1 MPPHDRLTVLDVLRG
16 IAILG
21 TLGTNIWIFMS
32 PGGLLGYM
40 ESGWGQSNGMHWGV
54 LALQQ
59 LTQGKF
65 LGLLALLFGMGI
77 ALQQRSAIAA
87 GIRWPGPYLVRAAL
101 LFVDGVLN
109 YLFVVEFDV
118 LMGYA
123 LTSVVV
129 AFMLK
134 HGARGRTAWLAV
146 AASVHFMLLGVL
158 VLAMA
163 VWGDQMAA
171 EQAVSAS
178 VAVSGW
184 WDMMLLRIEHVWLF
198 RAEMFFIAP
207 MSVALFLLGARLLD
221 AGVFEARGAR
231 LRRWLMAVGLG
242 IAWPLDMAL
251 GVFGGD
257 AGIMAGRYGTAPIVA
272 MGLLAAVAEAF
283 HRRPQPGVFGRRL
296 AEVGRM
302 ALTGYVLQNLLASA
316 LCYDWGLGLARRV
329 PDAWSVSA
337 TVGIYLLVA
346 AGVMLF
352 CRVWQ
357 RRWTRGPLEWL
368 WHVSYRRLTRGSRAG
383 AAVAA

>member
-184 WDMMLLRIEHVWLF
+184 WDMVLQRIEHVWLF
-198 RAEMFFIAP
+198 RVEMFFIAP

-231 LRRWLMAVGLG
+231 LRRWLMGVGLG

-272 MGLLAAVAEAF
+272 MGVLAAVAEAF

-346 AGVMLF
+346 TCVMLF
-352 CRVWQ
+352 CHVWQ
-357 RRWTRGPLEWL
+357 RCWTRGPLEWL
-368 WHVSYRRLTRGSRAG
+368 WHVSYRRLTRGSRADG
-383 AAVAA
+383 AVAA

>member
-1 MPPHDRLTVLDVLRG
+1 MPSHDRLTVLDVLRG

-21 TLGTNIWIFMS
+21 TLGTNIWIFMY

-40 ESGWGQSNGMHWGV
+40 ASGWGQSTDMHTGV

-65 LGLLALLFGMGI
+65 LGLLALMFGMGI
-77 ALQQRSAIAA
+77 ALQQRSALAA
-87 GIRWPGPYLVRAAL
+87 GIRWPGPYLLRAAL

-129 AFMLK
+129 AFMLRL
-134 HGARGRTAWLAV
+134 GARGRMAWLAV
-146 AASVHFMLLGVL
+146 AASVHLTLLGVVVL
-158 VLAMA
+158 VLALWDGEMSS
-163 VWGDQMAA
+163 GLAA
-171 EQAVSAS
+171 AAT
-178 VAVSGW
+178 SGW
-184 WDMMLLRIEHVWLF
+184 WDMVLLRIEHFWLF
-198 RAEMFFIAP
+198 REEMFFIAP
-207 MSVALFLLGARLLD
+207 MSVALFLLGARLLE
-221 AGVFEARGAR
+221 AGVFDARGTR
-231 LRRWLMAVGLG
+231 LRRWLMVAGLG
-242 IAWPLDMAL
+242 VAWPIDMAL

-257 AGIMAGRYGTAPIVA
+257 AGIMAGRYGTGPFVA

-296 AEVGRM
+296 AEVRRM

-316 LCYDWGLGLARRV
+316 LCYDWGMGLARRV
-329 PDAWSVSA
+329 PGAWSVSA
-337 TVGIYLLVA
+337 TVGIYVLVA
-346 AGVMLF
+346 ACVMLF
-352 CRVWQ
+352 CHVWQ

-368 WHVSYRRLTRGSRAG
+368 WHVSYRRLTRRSRADNT
-383 AAVAA
+383 AAA

>member
-21 TLGTNIWIFMS
+21 TLGTNIWIFMY
-32 PGGLLGYM
+32 PGGLLGYL
-40 ESGWGQSNGMHWGV
+40 ETGWGQSDDLHWGV

-65 LGLLALLFGMGI
+65 LGLLALMFGMGI
-77 ALQQRSAIAA
+77 ALQQRSAIAS

-123 LTSVVV
+123 LTSMVV
-129 AFMLK
+129 AFMLRL
-134 HGARGRTAWLAV
+134 GNRGRTAWLAV
-146 AASVHFMLLGVL
+146 VASVHFLLLGLV
-158 VLAMA
+158 VLALA
-163 VWGDQMAA
+163 LWEGDMSSGVPAA
-171 EQAVSAS
+171 
-178 VAVSGW
+178 AVSGW
-184 WDMMLLRIEHVWLF
+184 WDMVLSRIEHFWLF
-198 RAEMFFIAP
+198 REEMFFIAP
-207 MSVALFLLGARLLD
+207 MSVALFLLGARLLE

-231 LRRWLMAVGLG
+231 LRRWLMVIGLG
-242 IAWPLDMAL
+242 IAWPIDMAL

-257 AGIMAGRYGTAPIVA
+257 AGIMAGRYGTAPFVA

-283 HRRPQPGVFGRRL
+283 HRRPQPGVLGRRL

-302 ALTGYVLQNLLASA
+302 ALSGYVLQNLLASA

-329 PDAWSVSA
+329 PEAWSVPV
-337 TVGIYLLVA
+337 TVTAYLLVA
-346 AGVMLF
+346 ACVMLF
-352 CRVWQ
+352 AHAWQ
-357 RRWTRGPLEWL
+357 RHARRGPLEWL
-368 WHVSYRRLTRGSRAG
+368 WHVSYQRLTRGMRADR
-383 AAVAA
+383 VAAA

>member
-1 MPPHDRLTVLDVLRG
+1 MPLHDRLIVLDVLRG

-21 TLGTNIWIFMS
+21 TLGTNIWIFMY
-32 PGGLLGYM
+32 PGGLLGYLAT
-40 ESGWGQSNGMHWGV
+40 GWGQSDDMHWGT

-65 LGLLALLFGMGI
+65 LGLLALMFGMGI
-77 ALQQRSAIAA
+77 VLQQRSALAA

-123 LTSVVV
+123 ITSVVV
-129 AFMLK
+129 AFMLRL
-134 HGARGRTAWLAV
+134 GSRGRTAWLAV
-146 AASVHFMLLGVL
+146 AAGVHFLFLGLVVL
-158 VLAMA
+158 VLAFFD
-163 VWGDQMAA
+163 GDMPGGVTAA
-171 EQAVSAS
+171 TG
-178 VAVSGW
+178 SGW
-184 WDMMLLRIEHVWLF
+184 WDMVQSRVDNVWLF
-198 RAEMFFIAP
+198 REEMFFIAP
-207 MSVALFLLGARLLD
+207 MSVALFLLGARLLE
-221 AGVFEARGAR
+221 AGVFEARGVR
-231 LRRWLMAVGLG
+231 LRRWLIVLGLG
-242 IAWPLDMAL
+242 VAWPIDMAM

-257 AGIMAGRYGTAPIVA
+257 AGIMAGRYGTAPFVA

-283 HRRPQPGVFGRRL
+283 HRRPQPGALGRRL

-302 ALTGYVLQNLLASA
+302 ALSGYVLQNLLASA

-329 PDAWSVSA
+329 PEAWSVPA

-352 CRVWQ
+352 AHLWQ
-357 RRWTRGPLEWL
+357 RHAKRGPLEWL
-368 WHVSYRRLTRGSRAG
+368 WHRSYLRLTRGSRAND
-383 AAVAA
+383 AVAA

>member
-21 TLGTNIWIFMS
+21 TLGTNIWIFMY
-32 PGGLLGYM
+32 PGGLLGYLDT
-40 ESGWGQSNGMHWGV
+40 GWGQSDGMHWGV

-65 LGLLALLFGMGI
+65 LGLLALMFGMGI

-123 LTSVVV
+123 ITSVAV
-129 AFMLK
+129 AFMLRL
-134 HGARGRTAWLAV
+134 GARGRTVWLAV
-146 AASVHFMLLGVL
+146 AAGVHLMLLGLIVL
-158 VLAMA
+158 VLAIFD
-163 VWGDQMAA
+163 GDMSSGAA
-171 EQAVSAS
+171 AA
-178 VAVSGW
+178 AGSGW
-184 WDMMLLRIEHVWLF
+184 WDMVRSRIEHFWLF
-198 RAEMFFIAP
+198 REEMFFIAP
-207 MSVALFLLGARLLD
+207 MSVALFLLGARLLE

-231 LRRWLMAVGLG
+231 LRRGLMVLGLG
-242 IAWPLDMAL
+242 IAWPIDMAL

-257 AGIMAGRYGTAPIVA
+257 AGIMAGRYGTAPFVA
-272 MGLLAAVAEAF
+272 LGLLAAVADVF
-283 HRRPQPGVFGRRL
+283 HRRPQPGVLGRRL

-302 ALTGYVLQNLLASA
+302 ALSGYVLQNLIASF

-329 PDAWSVSA
+329 PEAWSVPA
-337 TVGIYLLVA
+337 TVGIYLLVVA
-346 AGVMLF
+346 CVMLF
-352 CRVWQ
+352 AHVWQ
-357 RRWTRGPLEWL
+357 RHAKRGPLEWL
-368 WHVSYRRLTRGSRAG
+368 WHASYLRLAG
-383 AAVAA
+383 HARSKAAATV

>member
-21 TLGTNIWIFMS
+21 TLGTNIWIFMY
-32 PGGLLGYM
+32 PGGLLGYL
-40 ESGWGQSNGMHWGV
+40 ETGWGQSDGTHWGT

-65 LGLLALLFGMGI
+65 LGLLALMFGMGI

-129 AFMLK
+129 AFMLRL
-134 HGARGRTAWLAV
+134 GSRGRTAWLAAAAAV
-146 AASVHFMLLGVL
+146 HFLLLGLIVLALAIFGGDISSGTTAAAST
-158 VLAMA
+158 
-163 VWGDQMAA
+163 
-171 EQAVSAS
+171 
-178 VAVSGW
+178 GW
-184 WDMMLLRIEHVWLF
+184 WDMVRSRIDNVWLF
-198 RAEMFFIAP
+198 REEMFFIAP

-231 LRRWLMAVGLG
+231 LRRWLMGVGLG

-257 AGIMAGRYGTAPIVA
+257 AGVMAGRYGTAPIVA

-283 HRRPQPGVFGRRL
+283 QRRPQPGVWGRRL

-346 AGVMLF
+346 ACVMLF
-352 CRVWQ
+352 CHIWQ
-357 RRWTRGPLEWL
+357 RRWKRGPLERL
-368 WHVSYRRLTRGSRAG
+368 WHVSYRRLTRRSGTSGS
-383 AAVAA
+383 VAA